1 MSSPSNDLL
10 ADRRFAWARALAAEG
25 DEAAAADLLEQVI
38 ERVPDWAPGWAAL
51 AEAREGCGDRPAAT
65 VAAWTRV
72 AALDPGGSLGA
83 ELHLSRLS
91 GLTPDAIGDAYVR
104 ALFDQYA
111 PRFERHLV
119 DHLDYRGPA
128 LLIAALDR
136 VAPGRS
142 FARALDL
149 GCGTGLMAR
158 ALSDRTRRI
167 DGVDL
172 SPAMVE
178 HARESRLYADLSV
191 SSLDA
196 ALAAGCGGAYDLA
209 TAADVLVYVGD
220 LAPVF
225 AGIHRQLRSGGLL
238 AFTAQTFPDDAVHP
252 QRFALARDLRF
263 RHSRDYVEATL
274 SSEGFDLVLLEA
286 ASARSEKSIPV
297 AGLVAV
303 ARKP

>member
-10 ADRRFAWARALAAEG
+10 ADRRFAWAKALAAEG
-25 DEAAAADLLEQVI
+25 NAAAAADLLEQVV

-51 AEAREGCGDRPAAT
+51 AEAFEGCDKPAAAS
-65 VAAWTRV
+65 AAWTRA

-91 GLTPDAIGDAYVR
+91 GLTPDAMADAYVR

-119 DHLDYRGPA
+119 DDLDYRGPV
-128 LLIAALDR
+128 LLNAALDR

-142 FARALDL
+142 YIRALDL

-158 ALSDRTRRI
+158 ALSDRTQRI

-178 HARESRLYADLSV
+178 HARRTNLYAELNV
-191 SSLDA
+191 SSLDV
-196 ALAAGCGGAYDLA
+196 ALATGSGHAYDLV

-225 AGIHRQLRSGGLL
+225 AGIHRQLQSGGLL
-238 AFTAQTFPDDAVHP
+238 AFTAQSLAAGDGPDTT
-252 QRFALARDLRF
+252 RFALGRDLRF
-263 RHSRDYVEATL
+263 GHSPDYLAATL
-274 SSEGFDLVLLEA
+274 SSEGFDIMLLEP
-286 ASARSEKSIPV
+286 ASTRREKSVPV
-297 AGLVAV
+297 AGLVVV
-303 ARKP
+303 ASKP